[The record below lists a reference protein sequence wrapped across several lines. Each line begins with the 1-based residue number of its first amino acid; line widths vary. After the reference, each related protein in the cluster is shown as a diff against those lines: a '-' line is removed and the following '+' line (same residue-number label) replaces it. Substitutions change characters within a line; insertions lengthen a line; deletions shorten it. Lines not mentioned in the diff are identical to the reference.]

1 MNRLQEKRP
10 TSASMTLLLAVAPP
24 AQSKLRKLYDDT
36 FEFHALRLND
46 NVPTV
51 PHRLNAFYSGKKGRT
66 NPSIPCQK

>member
-24 AQSKLRKLYDDT
+24 AQSKLRKLYDET
-36 FEFHALRLND
+36 FEFHVLRLSD

-51 PHRLNAFYSGKKGRT
+51 PHRLNAF
-66 NPSIPCQK
+66 